1 MSLDAAIAAKPARL
15 EGRPLILFLTLLA
28 ALGTLATNMY
38 LASFPSLGRD
48 LAASP
53 AQVKFTLT
61 VFLFG
66 FAAGQLIIGPL
77 SDRLGRRPLLLGGLA
92 LYAIASALCAVAA
105 NIESMLLF
113 RVMQAIGACTASVL
127 ARAVAR
133 DLFSGDELT
142 KSLSFIM
149 TFMAAAPGFSPLIGG
164 LIETWSGWRMT
175 FALLAVVGAIAAAIV
190 WLRVP
195 ETNRS
200 RDSAASFRAAFTSY
214 FLLLRDGRFVV
225 PALATTSAMAGLF
238 AFFASSPTIFIQ
250 HFGVSPAL
258 FGLIPCFTVF
268 AVFAGGM
275 LAPRLAKRWS
285 GARSILFG
293 LSFMLAGAVILLALG
308 TFAAPNMTMV
318 LAPLVLFLFGMGVV
332 NPLSTVIAMGPFP
345 EKAGAA
351 SALVGFCQMAGG
363 ALGTVV
369 VGVLPYPIL
378 QSLPLIMAG
387 AALIGLLTVVAGHRR
402 LVSQNS

>member
-200 RDSAASFRAAFTSY
+200 RDSAASFGAAFTIY

>member
-1 MSLDAAIAAKPARL
+1 
-15 EGRPLILFLTLLA
+15 
-28 ALGTLATNMY
+28 
-38 LASFPSLGRD
+38 
-48 LAASP
+48 
-53 AQVKFTLT
+53 
-61 VFLFG
+61 
-66 FAAGQLIIGPL
+66 
-77 SDRLGRRPLLLGGLA
+77 
-92 LYAIASALCAVAA
+92 
-105 NIESMLLF
+105 
-113 RVMQAIGACTASVL
+113 
-127 ARAVAR
+127 
-133 DLFSGDELT
+133 
-142 KSLSFIM
+142 
-149 TFMAAAPGFSPLIGG
+149 
-164 LIETWSGWRMT
+164 
-175 FALLAVVGAIAAAIV
+175 
-190 WLRVP
+190 
-195 ETNRS
+195 
-200 RDSAASFRAAFTSY
+200 
-214 FLLLRDGRFVV
+214 
-225 PALATTSAMAGLF
+225 
-238 AFFASSPTIFIQ
+238 
-250 HFGVSPAL
+250 
-258 FGLIPCFTVF
+258 VF
-268 AVFAGGM
+268 AVFAGGI

>member
-133 DLFSGDELT
+133 DLFSDDELT

-200 RDSAASFRAAFTSY
+200 RDSAASFGAAFTSY

-363 ALGTVV
+363 ALGTIV